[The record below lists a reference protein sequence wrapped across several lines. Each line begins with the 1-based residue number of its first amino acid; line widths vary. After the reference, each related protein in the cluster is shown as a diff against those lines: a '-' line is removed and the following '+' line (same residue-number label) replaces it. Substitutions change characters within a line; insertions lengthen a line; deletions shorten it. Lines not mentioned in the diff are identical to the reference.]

1 MQWMAPATGIAMCQN
16 GSSVEVL
23 RRLVLATSS
32 PRRKVSITVIVGGQA
47 KESANFVRLASGSG
61 HESVSDEM
69 SNFDPMWPRRLS
81 PFGGPVWYDW
91 PMKSTKPLV
100 GKFRRLVLRSA
111 IVFSGIIFATFTHAA
126 EPYGPDPALSP
137 EEVIQIQLQALQV
150 NDIPT
155 PNAGIR
161 QAWILAHPDNRRV
174 TGPLPR
180 FERMINGAAYRPL
193 LGHTAHD
200 LERLATTNQQVM
212 FKVTIETPEGEVL
225 EYLWAVGQINNGPNK
240 GAWMTTSVTPPRQT
254 GRAI

>member
-1 MQWMAPATGIAMCQN
+1 MQKLPRQCRIFRLNRMC
-16 GSSVEVL
+16 S
-23 RRLVLATSS
+23 
-32 PRRKVSITVIVGGQA
+32 
-47 KESANFVRLASGSG
+47 SGSG
-61 HESVSDEM
+61 HESVSAEM
-69 SNFDPMWPRRLS
+69 SIFDPTWPQRLS

-91 PMKSTKPLV
+91 PMESTKPLV

-111 IVFSGIIFATFTHAA
+111 IAFSGIIFATFTHAA

-137 EEVIQIQLQALQV
+137 EEVVQIQLQALQV
-150 NDIPT
+150 NNIPT

-200 LERLATTNQQVM
+200 LERLATTHAAGDVQGHHRNA
-212 FKVTIETPEGEVL
+212 GRR
-225 EYLWAVGQINNGPNK
+225 GP
-240 GAWMTTSVTPPRQT
+240 GISLG
-254 GRAI
+254 GRPD